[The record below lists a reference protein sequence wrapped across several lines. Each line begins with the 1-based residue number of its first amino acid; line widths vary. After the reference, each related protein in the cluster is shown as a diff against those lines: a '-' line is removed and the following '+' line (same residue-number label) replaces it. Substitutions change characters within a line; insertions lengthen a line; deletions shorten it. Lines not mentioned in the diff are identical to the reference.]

1 MIQAGFFESNGKL
14 NGFSIKGHAGY
25 AESGYDIVCAS
36 VSSAVQLTANTIT
49 EGFGVKAEVSVI
61 GDNIMLELSQPN
73 RNAEVMLEM
82 LKLHIEM
89 LSEEFPKTIKINTTE
104 V

>member
-1 MIQAGFFESNGKL
+1 MIQAKFFESKGKL
-14 NGFSIKGHAGY
+14 KGFSISGH
-25 AESGYDIVCAS
+25 SGYDEIGHDIVCAS

-61 GDNIMLELSQPN
+61 GDNIRLELSQPN
-73 RNAEVMLEM
+73 RNAEVMLDM
-82 LKLHIEM
+82 LKLHIE
-89 LSEEFPKTIKINTTE
+89 LISEDFPQTIKINITE